1 MTRRPWLTILV
12 VGHLVVP
19 LALAVE
25 TNVMTVWPMLALGA
39 ALVVVPRAKGLLLS
53 VILVTRAPGSER
65 EGELEA
71 EHDGA

>member
-1 MTRRPWLTILV
+1 
-12 VGHLVVP
+12 
-19 LALAVE
+19 
-25 TNVMTVWPMLALGA
+25 MTVWPMLALGA